1 MTVEEIALASRAVAC
16 RAWRWMPGMLTT
28 DGFRICR
35 VDADGYKFGYL
46 TEYSYAHTV
55 DGDVLPDLQDHATLG
70 CLLALV
76 REAHGAPFLQV
87 SVSFSRVH
95 GYRFVCYSRV
105 RGAGVESDEEAL
117 VAALEAAA

>member
-1 MTVEEIALASRAVAC
+1 MTREQIALASRAVAGKG
-16 RAWRWMPGMLTT
+16 WRWMPGMLTT

-55 DGDVLPDLQDHATLG
+55 EGDVLPDLTDAASLG

-76 REAHGAPFLQV
+76 REALHSPRAHVLYVAGLHRWECADNRV
-87 SVSFSRVH
+87 VH
-95 GYRFVCYSRV
+95 GV
-105 RGAGVESDEEAL
+105 GATEAEAL
-117 VAALEAAA
+117 VAALEEEP